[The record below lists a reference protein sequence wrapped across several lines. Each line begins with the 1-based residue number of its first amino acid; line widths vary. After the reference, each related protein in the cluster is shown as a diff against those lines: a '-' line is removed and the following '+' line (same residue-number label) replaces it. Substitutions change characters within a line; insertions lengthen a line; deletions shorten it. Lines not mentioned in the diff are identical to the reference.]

1 MKGKTMIKYRL
12 DFAKKYLDDAIDLF
26 DRERYNSAAS
36 RAYYASYQ
44 AMWSALGDPEEGKV
58 WKHLAIIKHFVRGCW
73 FVPDH
78 PRIGPGLLEDKRLPL
93 RRLYSYRIKSDYDAV
108 EIARGNIE
116 GLIRLVRQLINI
128 IDEKGGR

>member
-1 MKGKTMIKYRL
+1 MKGKTMIRYRL
-12 DFAKKYLDDAIDLF
+12 DFAKKYLADAIDLF
-26 DRERYNSAAS
+26 DRERYNSSAS

-58 WKHLAIIKHFVRGCW
+58 WKHLAIIKHFVRGYW
-73 FVPDH
+73 FAPNH

-108 EIARGNIE
+108 KIDRGDMGAI
-116 GLIRLVRQLINI
+116 QKSYT
-128 IDEKGGR
+128 D